1 MLFFIVYSYLNS
13 LKRDDELHAKL
24 IDLKKRIAAP
34 GPAVT
39 PTPTGQEPAKAK
51 VDWLTLILCI
61 QFVHHRQFINL
72 L

>member
-51 VDWLTLILCI
+51 VD
-61 QFVHHRQFINL
+61 
-72 L
+72 